1 MSDTE
6 FAFHNILMAE
16 IARVRDSE
24 VIDATTHEE
33 VITVTKDLVKM
44 LDEATGIVDFF
55 KKQDEVKRVKK
66 NIKRRIVD
74 SSFDDSGLR
83 TAVMDRFME
92 LASVK
97 FKA

>member
-1 MSDTE
+1 M
-6 FAFHNILMAE
+6 
-16 IARVRDSE
+16 
-24 VIDATTHEE
+24 
-33 VITVTKDLVKM
+33 
-44 LDEATGIVDFF
+44 DFF

-74 SSFDDSGLR
+74 CSFDDAGLR